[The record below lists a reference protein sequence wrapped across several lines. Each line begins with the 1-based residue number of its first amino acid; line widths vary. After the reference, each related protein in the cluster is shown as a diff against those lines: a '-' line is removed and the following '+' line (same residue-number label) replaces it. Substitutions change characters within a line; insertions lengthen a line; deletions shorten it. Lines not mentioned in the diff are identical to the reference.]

1 MAISETVVDNLPF
14 LWPRRG
20 MRAFIET
27 RPFGGAWV
35 AQRADERMYRM
46 IKGFHETGDLL
57 IAESK
62 AEPRRA
68 QNLVYPALF
77 AYRQAVELRLKNIL
91 IDFGPIGGEKP
102 NFRTHD
108 LVHLWARSRRVI
120 ERLHSHL
127 STQEFET
134 LEAAEAQIA
143 EFDAVDP
150 GSDAFRFAHD
160 TKGKLIKWKLSE
172 IDLDNVRMAIGS
184 LLEFLECVA
193 FHLQYLQDVATGHP
207 Q

>member
-1 MAISETVVDNLPF
+1 MSTPEREADDLPL
-14 LWPRRG
+14 LWPRWG
-20 MRAFIET
+20 MRAFTET

-62 AEPRRA
+62 AEPHSA
-68 QNLVYPALF
+68 QNLIYPALF
-77 AYRQAVELRLKNIL
+77 AYRQAVELRLKNML
-91 IDFGPIGGEKP
+91 IDFGSMGGEKP
-102 NFRTHD
+102 NYRTHD
-108 LVHLWARSRRVI
+108 LTDLWARCRRVI
-120 ERLHSHL
+120 ERFHTHL
-127 STQEFET
+127 SATDFET
-134 LEAAEAQIA
+134 LEAAEAQVA

-160 TKGKLIKWKLSE
+160 TKGKLIKLKLSE
-172 IDLDNVRMAIGS
+172 IDLDNLRIAVGS

-193 FHLQYLQDVATGHP
+193 LHLQYLKDMAVGHP